1 MKKIF
6 YLVFAFALLAVKP
19 LASQPYTLQDCRQ
32 MALENNARI
41 QDMKLGE
48 QISLQMKKQALTY
61 FFPNVSAFG
70 MGFQASNPM
79 MSIDMGMLGSMEL
92 LKDGILVSAT
102 AIQPVFMG
110 GKILYSTKLANLGIL
125 SSELFTQRTVDE
137 VLEKTEEYYWLLYSL
152 TEKRKTVS
160 LMKNVLDSVEKD
172 VQQAYNAGILGRNEV
187 LKVKLQKN
195 TLTTKNVE
203 LENGIY
209 LTTMALAREIGLS
222 VDSLDNFE
230 ISPPSDLVIAD
241 PMEFYVEPA
250 SVIDQRTEYRLLDMG
265 VRAAELQKKIERA
278 GYLPKL
284 GVGAMYYYENLLDK
298 NNWNGALMAAVQ
310 VPISDWARG
319 SFAIRQKKLEE
330 DRARIQK
337 EDGRQQL
344 LMQIRQAWG
353 SFIESYQKLLLAELA
368 VEESEE
374 NARLNEDYFK
384 AGTVSLTELLAAR
397 GFLQESYDKKTD
409 AVKDYQMAKNRY
421 LQVTGR

>member
-6 YLVFAFALLAVKP
+6 YLVFAFGLLAAGP
-19 LASQPYTLQDCRQ
+19 LSSQPYTLQDCRQ

-110 GKILYSTKLANLGIL
+110 GKILYSTKLADLGIR

-152 TEKRKTVS
+152 SEKRKTVS

-209 LTTMALAREIGLS
+209 LATMALAREIGLS
-222 VDSLDNFE
+222 VDSLDNFK
-230 ISPPSDLVIAD
+230 ISAPKGLVYAD

-278 GYLPKL
+278 GYLPKI

-298 NNWNGALMAAVQ
+298 DNWNGAVMAAVQ

-319 SFAIRQKKLEE
+319 SFAIRQKKLEA

-397 GFLQESYDKKTD
+397 GFLQENYDKKTD
-409 AVKDYQMAKNRY
+409 AVKDYQMAKSRY
-421 LQVTGR
+421 LMVTGR